1 MSNFSGMGFNPTYGR
16 DTGPMPN
23 QQTNNSGINPVR
35 GRDMGSAPP
44 PRQPAAAPTVPA
56 FAAPAAPPVFAPATV
71 GVSTIPY
78 TTYTIYLPQ
87 APPAA
92 PPMLQPTTPVPFAQ
106 PPPVGTQQLATV
118 DNPPLSPV
126 GPRQLQRAPIAT
138 VSAMPGLNLHN
149 AVGSVGCER
158 DYSYLFPSEHI
169 KIHVINP
176 ARPPWMMAN
185 NEPVSYVGLYVP
197 ANLTVRDL
205 LEGMG
210 AVAHRSIVREVTPG
224 GSGRWFA
231 GLEIRGDD
239 TVNLDKKIKEFGWDA
254 TRSGNTHVG
263 DRDVLWL
270 YVIKG

>member
-1 MSNFSGMGFNPTYGR
+1 
-16 DTGPMPN
+16 
-23 QQTNNSGINPVR
+23 
-35 GRDMGSAPP
+35 
-44 PRQPAAAPTVPA
+44 
-56 FAAPAAPPVFAPATV
+56 
-71 GVSTIPY
+71 
-78 TTYTIYLPQ
+78 
-87 APPAA
+87 
-92 PPMLQPTTPVPFAQ
+92 
-106 PPPVGTQQLATV
+106 
-118 DNPPLSPV
+118 
-126 GPRQLQRAPIAT
+126 
-138 VSAMPGLNLHN
+138 
-149 AVGSVGCER
+149 
-158 DYSYLFPSEHI
+158 
-169 KIHVINP
+169 
-176 ARPPWMMAN
+176 MMAN

-210 AVAHRSIVREVTPG
+210 AVARRSIVREVTPG